1 VKNRR
6 GVRLG
11 SWKVRVLAAGIA
23 ALTASVGSPRFAPA
37 VAPAPWHL
45 RQNAGTTAGAAD
57 ATLKAQYA
65 ARLAR
70 WAEFRSQGVDR
81 VYPQFALNPA
91 RYPRGGVAHRNILVV
106 LAQFPGDQFGYAA
119 KPSSKSTPGYY
130 QKMFFSDDPGDG
142 ITSLREYYKEV
153 SNGHLIVS
161 GQVTSKWL
169 DMPHSYAYYA
179 NNTSG
184 LDFGLYPRSS
194 QRLAVDAMGAAF
206 GDFGGHLGYFD
217 NDGPD
222 GVSNSGDD
230 DGYIDAVCVIHTGIG
245 AEFVPSSVSP
255 DPYLWSHESGIP
267 IFSNCPGTGGGPG
280 CLPGLPLGG
289 VRGFLYFLTAE
300 FNEFPGDHAVGTYCH
315 EFGHTLGLAD
325 LYGRTEAGL
334 GFYSLMSLGNYLP
347 FNGEGPAGSHPGNLD
362 AWSRQYLGFDP
373 IAIPTAGGAYKL
385 GPAAG
390 GGGSLRVWS
399 HGEPGSEYFLL
410 EDRARKG
417 ADLYLPADGLLI
429 YHVDDTKQDNTSG
442 SAFYRVRVV
451 TADSLS
457 PADFETDLNVGGNYG
472 DDKDLWPGTLLHR
485 NWTEATTP
493 NSRDYN
499 GSDTGVRVL
508 NITGGTPD
516 ASDSSSFD
524 LVLSSRPELRIT
536 GVTYLDGG
544 DDHPDPSETGTLTL
558 QLTNVGT
565 GSALLNYTL
574 SSLDPLVTVLVSNST
589 GAALATGQS
598 GTNVTLFTV
607 QFGSPLSLPQGVS
620 LRLAWNDGTA
630 SGTQDFALTIGEA
643 AGLSEDFESDFNASG
658 WSSAAVAPTV
668 QNEWHRTQTR
678 AQGGTY
684 AAKLGSTN
692 ALGTGTNEQQTY
704 AINEDAVLVSPGFFL
719 PANSQLSFSS
729 WIDSETNGGTG
740 AWDGGRVEISLAGG
754 PWVPLALDGGYPYII
769 EFNAGTAL
777 AGSNVIAGS
786 SGGWRRF
793 VAGLTGYSGPARIR
807 FRFAADDF
815 NEPRNSSGSLLRTY
829 EGWYL
834 DNIAV
839 EARQDP
845 GPTPRRLAFRGGP
858 TPYFAGTA
866 SSGSLRFR
874 LSARDGLPHP
884 GERPVIRIFDLKG
897 RLVREVTAFADPLIA
912 SEFGAAWDGH
922 NSAGAPVAAG
932 VYFAKVTLLGQTQ
945 TTRLV
950 VVR

>member
-11 SWKVRVLAAGIA
+11 SWNVRALAAAIVALALSAGA
-23 ALTASVGSPRFAPA
+23 ARLVSAA
-37 VAPAPWHL
+37 APAPWLLERARGTPEEAAVRDQIRRWSEL
-45 RQNAGTTAGAAD
+45 RSRG
-57 ATLKAQYA
+57 
-65 ARLAR
+65 
-70 WAEFRSQGVDR
+70 GVDQ
-81 VYPQFALNPA
+81 VHPAFALSPA
-91 RYPRGGVAHRNILVV
+91 RYPRGGVAHRNILVALV
-106 LAQFPGDQFGYAA
+106 EFPSDQFGNAV
-119 KPSSKSTPGYY
+119 KHSSKSTPSYY
-130 QKMFFSDDPGDG
+130 QKMFFSDDPNDG
-142 ITSLREYYKEV
+142 ITSVREYYREI
-153 SNGHLIVS
+153 SNGRLIVS

-169 DMPHSYAYYA
+169 NMPHSMAYYVNGNA
-179 NNTSG
+179 G
-184 LDFGLYPRSS
+184 LDFGSYPRSA
-194 QRLAVDAMGAAF
+194 QRLSEDAMGAAY

-230 DGYIDAVCVIHTGIG
+230 DHYIDAVCVIHPGVG
-245 AEFVPSSVSP
+245 GEVVAGVQAF
-255 DPYLWSHESGIP
+255 DYLWSHEAGIA
-267 IFSNCPGTGGGPG
+267 IFANCPGTGGGPG
-280 CLPGLPLGG
+280 CLPGLPLGD
-289 VRGFLYFLTAE
+289 VRGFLYTMTAE

-315 EFGHTLGLAD
+315 EFGHTLGLPD
-325 LYGRTEAGL
+325 LYDPNAAGL
-334 GFYSLMSLGNYLP
+334 GFYSLMGLGNYLP
-347 FNGEGPAGSHPGNLD
+347 FFGEAPFGSGPGNLD

-373 IAIPTAGGAYKL
+373 IVTPKVGGHYTL

-410 EDRARKG
+410 ENREKKGVDR
-417 ADLYLPADGLLI
+417 YLPGDGLLI
-429 YHVDDTKQDNTSG
+429 YHVDDQYQDNLGGPS
-442 SAFYRVRVV
+442 FYRVRVV

-457 PADFETDLNVGGNYG
+457 PDDLESSSGNFG
-472 DDKDLWPGTLLHR
+472 DDKDFWPGSLLHR

-493 NSRDYN
+493 DSRDYN

-508 NITGGTPD
+508 NIAGGTPD
-516 ASDSSSFD
+516 ASDSASFD
-524 LVLSSRPELRIT
+524 LALSRTPELRIT
-536 GVTYLDGG
+536 GVTYLDNG
-544 DDHPDPSETGTLTL
+544 DDHPDPSETGSLTL
-558 QLTNVGT
+558 QLTNVGIT
-565 GSALLNYTL
+565 SAPLSYTL
-574 SSLDPLVTVLVSNST
+574 SSLDPLVTVLVSNSS
-589 GAALATGQS
+589 GVALGTGQS
-598 GTNVTLFTV
+598 GTNVPPFTV
-607 QFGSPLSLPQGVS
+607 QFGSPLSLPRGVS
-620 LRLAWNDGTA
+620 LRLAWNDGTT

-658 WSSAAVAPTV
+658 WSSAAVAPSV
-668 QNEWHRTQTR
+668 QNQWHRTQTR
-678 AQGGTY
+678 VQGGAY
-684 AAKLGSTN
+684 AAKFGSAN
-692 ALGTGTNEQQTY
+692 ALGSGTNEQQTY
-704 AINEDAVLVSPGFFL
+704 SLNEDAVLVSPGFFL

-754 PWVPLALDGGYPYII
+754 PWVPLELDGGYPYVI

-793 VAGLTGYSGPARIR
+793 VADLTGYSGPARIR
-807 FRFAADDF
+807 FRFASDDF

-839 EARQDP
+839 ETRQDP
-845 GPTPRRLAFRGGP
+845 GPAARRVAFRAGP

-874 LSARDGLPHP
+874 FSARDGLPHP
-884 GERPVIRIFDLKG
+884 GERPVIRIFDLRG
-897 RLVREVTAFADPLIA
+897 RLVREVTALTDPLIA

-922 NSAGAPVAAG
+922 NAAGAPVAAG